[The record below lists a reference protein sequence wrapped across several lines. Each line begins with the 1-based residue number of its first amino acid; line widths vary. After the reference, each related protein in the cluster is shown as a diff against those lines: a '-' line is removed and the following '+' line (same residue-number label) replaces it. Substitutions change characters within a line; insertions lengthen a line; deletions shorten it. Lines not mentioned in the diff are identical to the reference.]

1 MNSGGNHQK
10 MHHAYMRSK
19 AGLAV
24 MVCILAVAACLNAHG
39 QTTDWKWVVGA
50 GGDRFDEA
58 TGITLDQDDN
68 IYITGNFRETGV
80 FGDTTLTF
88 EGNNAHLFIS
98 KLDNDGNWLWTHG
111 AKSSGA
117 DSRAVEVDDEGNV
130 YLAGHFYRD
139 ITINDTT
146 HTGPRDLGFNIF
158 VAKMDSDGNWL
169 WVRLAYSEGLA
180 PGRSI
185 VVDSQGNSYITGH
198 FVLNFLLGEIH
209 LDPDDHLFKTFLAK
223 LDHEGNWVWATY
235 VDGSG
240 PSEGWG
246 IGLDGDEHVYVTGK
260 FTENAVF
267 GTHELHAAH
276 STNSM
281 IFIAKADS
289 SGNWLWAE
297 EAGGVGNRNFGLDV
311 FVSDAGNVFF
321 TGFFH
326 FNNSPFGHYEL
337 DDTGGRETIFIAK
350 LDEHGN
356 WLWADRAGGSLD
368 NNHGKSV
375 VVDQDENIYLT
386 GYAGRN
392 ASFGDHVHPGF
403 GSASIFLA
411 KMRVADRETSAETLL
426 ELPSGYKL
434 HQNYPNPF
442 NPVTNIG
449 YSLPESGPVSLVLYN
464 TLGQQVARLVDGSA
478 EAGYHEVH
486 FDAADLSSGIYIYR
500 LEAGDFRANRKLLI
514 IK

>member
-24 MVCILAVAACLNAHG
+24 MVCILAVAACLNAHA

-68 IYITGNFRETGV
+68 IYITGSFRETGV

-158 VAKMDSDGNWL
+158 VAKLDSEGNWVWSRSIPRNIDCQINDLALDQSGNIYVTGLASSEQKFGDIVINADHQNPFVAKMDSDGNWL

-198 FVLNFLLGEIH
+198 FALNFLLGEIH

-289 SGNWLWAE
+289 S
-297 EAGGVGNRNFGLDV
+297 
-311 FVSDAGNVFF
+311 
-321 TGFFH
+321 
-326 FNNSPFGHYEL
+326 
-337 DDTGGRETIFIAK
+337 
-350 LDEHGN
+350 GN

-449 YSLPESGPVSLVLYN
+449 YSLPDSGPVSLVLYN

>member
-1 MNSGGNHQK
+1 MNSRGNHQK

-24 MVCILAVAACLNAHG
+24 MVCILAVAACLNAHA

-289 SGNWLWAE
+289 SGNWLWA
-297 EAGGVGNRNFGLDV
+297 
-311 FVSDAGNVFF
+311 
-321 TGFFH
+321 
-326 FNNSPFGHYEL
+326 
-337 DDTGGRETIFIAK
+337 
-350 LDEHGN
+350 
-356 WLWADRAGGSLD
+356 DRAGGSLD

>member
-1 MNSGGNHQK
+1 MNSRGNHQK

-24 MVCILAVAACLNAHG
+24 MVCILAVAACLNAHA

-146 HTGPRDLGFNIF
+146 HTGPRDLGFNIFVAKLDSEGNWVWSRSIPRNIDCQINDLALDQSGNIYVTGIASSGQIFGDIEINAGHQNPF

-289 SGNWLWAE
+289 S
-297 EAGGVGNRNFGLDV
+297 
-311 FVSDAGNVFF
+311 
-321 TGFFH
+321 
-326 FNNSPFGHYEL
+326 
-337 DDTGGRETIFIAK
+337 
-350 LDEHGN
+350 GN